1 MKNELIRQLKEQFLS
16 DCDEIAQKTIR
27 ELGINNPEVGF
38 VLPMGLFQLKET
50 LINAYPQVQ
59 HELGSLT
66 RDEFIKIIED
76 AVHTTMDKYFEK

>member
-76 AVHTTMDKYFEK
+76 AVHTTMDKYFKK